1 MISGIV
7 KNIKFANVSSIRPR
21 ANYLSIVGK
30 NEDLDGRV
38 SMKSSNKSAKSSLLR
53 KVFSSVELI
62 NISPPKKIKQYH
74 VLYTSLY
81 GSSDLVG
88 NYNKD
93 IDKNIFHLFAG
104 SSTGI
109 IKNISFE
116 RMNQPGMREARI
128 AGAANLADRNLLFS
142 DLYKSKIIMFG
153 NTIFK
158 PGMIV
163 YINTKALGIS
173 NSNDSESKT
182 RFLGLGGYYT
192 VISVDSVIESG
203 KYETVMNLTSL
214 GNREYFQPIQL
225 DYKKEE
231 KQKVDVAA
239 AKVVERVKAEAAKRV
254 EQRKSIKKELLAY
267 QKRTG
272 LTDPETLAKTAEQI
286 AKERYSRW
294 TDAGVAEDVARIKNY
309 KGKIEFLQKKY
320 VELGGDLNDL

>member
-1 MISGIV
+1 M
-7 KNIKFANVSSIRPR
+7 RPR

-30 NEDLDGRV
+30 NENLDGRV
-38 SMKSSNKSAKSSLLR
+38 SMKSSNKTAKGERLR
-53 KVFSSVELI
+53 NVFSSVELI
-62 NISPPKKIKQYH
+62 NISPPEKIKQYH

-81 GSSDLVG
+81 GSRDLVG
-88 NYNKD
+88 DYTKD
-93 IDKNIFHLFAG
+93 TDKNIFHLFAG
-104 SSTGI
+104 ASTGI

-116 RMNQPGMREARI
+116 KMNQPGMREARI
-128 AGAANLADRNLLFS
+128 AGSSNLANRNLLFS
-142 DLYKSKIIMFG
+142 DLYKSKITMFG

-163 YINTKALGIS
+163 YIDTKALGIS

-182 RFLGLGGYYT
+182 KFLGLGGYYT

-203 KYETVMNLTSL
+203 KYETEMSLTSL
-214 GNREYFQPIQL
+214 GNRRYFQPIKF

-231 KQKVDVAA
+231 KQKADTAAEKSVERLKAA
-239 AKVVERVKAEAAKRV
+239 AIMRIT
-254 EQRKSIKKELLAY
+254 QRKKVKQELLSL